1 MASTIDSYPANQ
13 AFPAAAIDSRIQIS
27 SPAAASAPER
37 EVLYQAKP
45 AVLATAQV
53 TSPAASA
60 APVVDADE
68 SSPLSVNVENTTEN
82 TVIGQAPYG
91 DRTKPP
97 QDVTW

>member
-1 MASTIDSYPANQ
+1 MLTIDAYPANQ
-13 AFPAAAIDSRIQIS
+13 AFPAPRTDSRIQIS
-27 SPAAASAPER
+27 SPAAASASER
-37 EVLYQAKP
+37 EVPVQAKP

-60 APVVDADE
+60 APTVDADE
-68 SSPLSVNVENTTEN
+68 PSPLSVNVTNTTEN